1 MLKKMK
7 SEIAHVLIV
16 DDEPVVREVIR
27 RALVREGFSCA
38 VASSTSEA
46 TAYLREHEVELITL
60 DVDMPGQSGLEW
72 LPWLTTEFPD
82 IAVIMLTAVGA
93 LDNAVGALTGGA
105 SDFLTKPVR
114 FEELDLCVR
123 RVLECRRL
131 RLQKK
136 HYTQRLEE
144 ENRSRKEL
152 LYSTDEQMV
161 RLLVLASLYRD
172 EETGAHIGRVGE
184 SSGLLAAAMGWTND
198 QVIQMRLAAPLHDV
212 GKIGVP
218 DGILQKRGKLTSD
231 EFDAMKLHVAIGAK
245 LLSDCESPTLKL
257 AAEIALNHHER
268 WDGLGYLHGLS
279 GTAIPQ
285 SARIV
290 AVVDVYDALTH
301 DRVYRPAIPEEQA
314 LTIMREGRASQ
325 FDPEVFD
332 AFFDVLPSI
341 REVDKLAFDEC
352 PYLLNSIQLLP
363 DEPKSS
369 RIATRIPRDTLR
381 QEMRQCVGTHVLPTA
396 LKGHCTF

>member
-1 MLKKMK
+1 M
-7 SEIAHVLIV
+7 SSNVAHVLIV
-16 DDEPVVREVIR
+16 DDEQVVRDVIR

-38 VASSTSEA
+38 VASCTSEA
-46 TAYLREHEVELITL
+46 SAYLREHEVHLITL

-82 IAVIMLTAVGA
+82 ISVVMLTAVGA
-93 LDNAVGALTGGA
+93 LDTAVGALTGGA

-114 FEELDLCVR
+114 FEELVLCVR
-123 RVLECRRL
+123 RVLECRK
-131 RLQKK
+131 LQLHKK
-136 HYTQRLEE
+136 HYTQQLEE
-144 ENRSRKEL
+144 DVRSRTEL
-152 LYSTDEQMV
+152 LHSTDEQMV

-184 SSGLLAAAMGWTND
+184 SSALLAAAMGWTND

-268 WDGLGYLHGLS
+268 WDGLGYLNGLS

-301 DRVYRPAIPEEQA
+301 DRVYRPALPEEQA

-332 AFFDVLPSI
+332 AFLDLLPFI
-341 REVDKLAFDEC
+341 REIGTLAF
-352 PYLLNSIQLLP
+352 YNSIYVSNPIQPLLDDRKTGRVNIP
-363 DEPKSS
+363 IS
-369 RIATRIPRDTLR
+369 PRDTLCN
-381 QEMRQCVGTHVLPTA
+381 ELRQCVGVPIIPNEAGTL
-396 LKGHCTF
+396 

>member
-1 MLKKMK
+1 MLQPM
-7 SEIAHVLIV
+7 SSNVAHVLIV
-16 DDEPVVREVIR
+16 DDEQAVRDVIR

-38 VASSTSEA
+38 VASCTSEA

-72 LPWLTTEFPD
+72 LPWLRTEFPD
-82 IAVIMLTAVGA
+82 ISVVMLTAVGA
-93 LDNAVGALTGGA
+93 LETAVGALTGGA

-114 FEELDLCVR
+114 FEELLLCVR
-123 RVLECRRL
+123 RALECRKL

-136 HYTQRLEE
+136 HYTQQLEE
-144 ENRSRKEL
+144 DVRTQKESIH
-152 LYSTDEQMV
+152 STDEQMV

-172 EETGAHIGRVGE
+172 EETGSHIGRVGE
-184 SSGLLAAAMGWTND
+184 SSALLAAAIGWTND

-268 WDGLGYLHGLS
+268 WDGLGYLNGLS
-279 GTAIPQ
+279 GTTIPQ

-301 DRVYRPAIPEEQA
+301 DRVYRPALPEEQA

-332 AFFDVLPSI
+332 AFLDLLPSI
-341 REVDKLAFDEC
+341 REVGKLAFDDG
-352 PYLLNSIQLLP
+352 PYVLNPVSTYLTNGNRA
-363 DEPKSS
+363 ESKS
-369 RIATRIPRDTLR
+369 
-381 QEMRQCVGTHVLPTA
+381 VLA
-396 LKGHCTF
+396 HLS

>member
-1 MLKKMK
+1 MLQPMR
-7 SEIAHVLIV
+7 SEVAQVLIV
-16 DDEPVVREVIR
+16 DDEHVVRDVIR

-38 VASSTSEA
+38 VASCTSEA
-46 TAYLREHEVELITL
+46 TAYLREHEVDLITL

-72 LPWLTTEFPD
+72 LPRLTVEFPD
-82 IAVIMLTAVGA
+82 IGVIMLTAVGA
-93 LDNAVGALTGGA
+93 LDTAVGALTGGA

-114 FEELDLCVR
+114 FEELVICVR
-123 RVLECRRL
+123 RVLECRKL
-131 RLQKK
+131 GLQKK
-136 HYTQRLEE
+136 QYTKQLEE
-144 ENRSRKEL
+144 DIRSRNEL
-152 LYSTDEQMV
+152 LHTTDEQMV
-161 RLLVLASLYRD
+161 RLLVLASQYRD
-172 EETGAHIGRVGE
+172 EETGSHIGRVGE
-184 SSGLLAAAMGWTND
+184 SSALLAEAMGWKND
-198 QVIQMRLAAPLHDV
+198 KVIQMRLAAPLHDV

-301 DRVYRPAIPEEQA
+301 DRVYRAALPEEQA
-314 LTIMREGRASQ
+314 LTMMNEGRATQ

-332 AFFDVLPSI
+332 AFLDLLPSI
-341 REVDKLAFDEC
+341 REIEKLAFDEGIY
-352 PYLLNSIQLLP
+352 YLDPIPLLQ
-363 DEPKSS
+363 DESK
-369 RIATRIPRDTLR
+369 TCHFDTPLFAR
-381 QEMRQCVGTHVLPTA
+381 HFSL
-396 LKGHCTF
+396 